1 MPVDA
6 ARQRRG
12 IELVSDRL
20 LLVEGKDEV
29 NLFEA
34 LIRRS
39 LVDGPDIQVIDVGG
53 KDKNFRRNLMAIRT
67 AAPLRPTLRAIGVV
81 RDADDDAGGAFESV
95 HDSIRDVGYVPPAS
109 HGQFSDAL
117 PAVGVFIVPDGTEQ
131 GAIETICRRSVGTD
145 ETAKC
150 VDGYLKCLA
159 DHDAMYSR
167 NPDKSFAHAYLAAM
181 KDPMARVG
189 EGASQ
194 GVWNFA
200 SPAFAELSGFL
211 RRLADEA
218 TPSQS
223 TTGPARH

>member
-1 MPVDA
+1 MSVDA
-6 ARQRRG
+6 PRQRRG
-12 IELVSDRL
+12 LELVSDRL

-29 NLFEA
+29 NLFEV

-39 LVDGPDIQVIDVGG
+39 LVGGPDIQVIDVGG
-53 KDKNFRRNLMAIRT
+53 KDNFRRNLMAIRT

-81 RDADDDAGGAFESV
+81 RDADDDAGSAFDSV
-95 HDSIRDVGYVPPAS
+95 RDSIRVVGYVPPPS
-109 HGQFSDAL
+109 HGEFSDEV
-117 PAVGVFIVPDGTEQ
+117 PAIGVFIVPDGTEQ

-218 TPSQS
+218 THSQP
-223 TTGPARH
+223 TADRARH